1 MKWSF
6 LLMFAVG
13 YLGTA
18 GPVPLAPSSDRQSS
32 EARLCADTEN
42 LASGVPIMLQTM
54 EGAFLSVGDA
64 SGLSVDESCCP
75 PDTQFVLTGWR
86 GLQVLRSTSLG
97 LVLGMRSG
105 EAVWGKLP
113 GEEHGGLH
121 EDEVVDVVEDLVAS
135 RTVSLRFGRD
145 ASQLL
150 CVDDARVKTCTVAAA
165 GLGSVLVVVD
175 DQLRRHLEHL
185 NTEGYTVVKI
195 LGEEEAREARDVLDR
210 VVALGTAHGF
220 LYSNGYQVRVPNVA
234 VHDVLL
240 SDLLGTQSQ
249 KSSKKKLHMVSIV
262 GH

>member
-1 MKWSF
+1 MVQALRWS
-6 LLMFAVG
+6 LSLMCAVG

-18 GPVPLAPSSDRQSS
+18 GPVPLAPSFDGQNS

-42 LASGVPIMLQTM
+42 LASAVPIMLQTM
-54 EGAFLSVGDA
+54 ESAFLSVTWDA
-64 SGLSVDESCCP
+64 SAPGLSVDESCCP

-86 GLQVLRSTSLG
+86 GRRVLRSKPLG

-113 GEEHGGLH
+113 GGEHGGLH

-150 CVDDARVKTCTVAAA
+150 CFDDARVKTCTVAAA

-185 NTEGYTVVKI
+185 NTEGYTVVKL

-210 VVALGTAHGF
+210 VVTLGTAHGF

-234 VHDVLL
+234 VHDVLF
-240 SDLLGTQSQ
+240 SDLLGTHSQ
-249 KSSKKKLHMVSIV
+249 KSSPC
-262 GH
+262 